1 MAEPKRDG
9 GFIRHVIPF
18 EEGQVPIAT
27 LAIRKRHEN

>member
-9 GFIRHVIPF
+9 GFIRFVTPF

-27 LAIRKRHEN
+27 LAI